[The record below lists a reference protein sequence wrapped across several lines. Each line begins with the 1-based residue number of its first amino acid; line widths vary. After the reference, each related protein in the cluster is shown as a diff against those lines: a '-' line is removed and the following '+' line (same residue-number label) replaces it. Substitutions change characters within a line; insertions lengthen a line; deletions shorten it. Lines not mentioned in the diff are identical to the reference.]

1 MNAKVIKMI
10 GTKNFVLSL
19 YESASGRYYIEYEVG
34 EKVTMSEPMADFKN
48 ATFLFDLKL
57 QELEGN

>member
-19 YESASGRYYIEYEVG
+19 YESVSGRYYIEYEHK
-34 EKVTMSEPMADFKN
+34 EKVTMSEPMDDFNN
-48 ATFLFDLKL
+48 ASYLFDLKL